1 MRGRPLDDMAVGDTA
16 ELTRVADAGDVAEF
30 IDSIGDHNPIHHD
43 HVYAATTRFARPIVP
58 GMWTAGLISAVLGT
72 RLPGPGSIYVSQQLT
87 FTRPVYFG
95 DTITARAEVVERMVE
110 RRRVRLRTVC
120 VNQRGEDVLV
130 GEALLSPPKS
140 VVTYTERKVGS
151 AAIMQLALQPWLWT
165 AQAAG
170 AWARMNT
177 SLLTAW
183 RTTHRIQGPRL
194 EDERDSPG

>member
-1 MRGRPLDDMAVGDTA
+1 
-16 ELTRVADAGDVAEF
+16 
-30 IDSIGDHNPIHHD
+30 
-43 HVYAATTRFARPIVP
+43 
-58 GMWTAGLISAVLGT
+58 VLGT
-72 RLPGPGSIYVSQQLT
+72 RLPGPGSIYVSQQIT

-170 AWARMNT
+170 AWARMST

-183 RTTHRIQGPRL
+183 RTTHRIQGPRP